1 MDRPKRII
9 IQDILQAWL
18 CMDVNTSAP
27 IRRAELL
34 ELLHEA
40 NRHPFCGKAMRI
52 DETKMRLFK
61 TKLLWIEKQTGLIV

>member
-1 MDRPKRII
+1 MDRPKRLI

-27 IRRAELL
+27 IRKVELL

-40 NRHPFCGKAMRI
+40 NRHPMCGKAMRI
-52 DETKMRLFK
+52 DEITMRLYK
-61 TKLLWIEKQTGLIV
+61 QDLLWIEKQTGLIV

>member
-1 MDRPKRII
+1 MDRPKRIV

-27 IRRAELL
+27 IRKVELL

-40 NRHPFCGKAMRI
+40 NRNPLCGKAMRI
-52 DETKMRLFK
+52 DETTMRLYK
-61 TKLLWIEKQTGLIV
+61 DRLLWIESQTGLIV